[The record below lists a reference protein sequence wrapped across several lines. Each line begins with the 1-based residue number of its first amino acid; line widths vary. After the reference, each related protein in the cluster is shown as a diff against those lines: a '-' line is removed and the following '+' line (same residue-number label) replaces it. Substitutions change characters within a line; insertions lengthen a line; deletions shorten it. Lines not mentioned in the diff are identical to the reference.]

1 LYAPLSPLAFNTLN
15 PRKTIMAAAAKDEDA
30 PLTIF
35 LRRRIRIS
43 VNLSTVIG
51 KNRGDF
57 MLRGK
62 YISHISRTTYRRG
75 YCGGLRF
82 ALSPPYLAVRQI

>member
-35 LRRRIRIS
+35 FTAAYS
-43 VNLSTVIG
+43 YFG
-51 KNRGDF
+51 K
-57 MLRGK
+57 L
-62 YISHISRTTYRRG
+62 IYRYR
-75 YCGGLRF
+75 
-82 ALSPPYLAVRQI
+82 